1 MCKKDVYVIYV
12 IVVVVV
18 RWCNVLV
25 VVVRLPSNKCLDIG
39 RSFIQ
44 SVSGYLG
51 GMSGGVRRVG
61 LVGGTTGGGA
71 GGWRRVGSCKG
82 GGGGVS
88 GGLVGSGR
96 VGS

>member
-82 GGGGVS
+82 GGGV
-88 GGLVGSGR
+88 LV
-96 VGS
+96 VG